1 MKLLVGIA
9 VATGVALFGVAP
21 LAAAD
26 VTPGGSYDGTAVAY
40 GNLVT
45 ATNPS
50 VPLGLSL
57 EQSAPES
64 RVRLTSLGESSAL
77 AAGPYLGDSATGI
90 AFSQAGGKG
99 LGGLDFPLVA
109 VTSAGDKPK
118 DVTAPGVDLHAE
130 SGVNLAAARAAL
142 GTGANRAATDA
153 RVERVTG
160 GTSASAS
167 SLIDT
172 VVLFDKLLISGLR
185 SSAETVADDS
195 GNRTRRG
202 TLSIGRLT
210 ARGITI
216 TVPPESPLGAG
227 AQITGPD
234 LGFVDGQFFLEV
246 PGAPKNSVPVDA
258 AAVADAFRAVG
269 LTMTF
274 AKAVETDTGIISPSL
289 TISGVLP
296 APPENPQVN
305 GETPVSVTLG
315 RTAASVT
322 VRPAA
327 AIPALAPA
335 TGTTPAATTPD
346 TTPAVDN
353 AALPGLIPDAASGAT
368 VPTVDLGTA
377 PAAGD
382 RAALTSASYAHPDLA
397 PVYLALGL
405 AAAVAM
411 GAAGIVRSMSV
422 SRGKGV

>member
-1 MKLLVGIA
+1 MRLLVGLTA
-9 VATGVALFGVAP
+9 ATGFAVFGVAP
-21 LAAAD
+21 LAVAATTSP
-26 VTPGGSYDGTAVAY
+26 VSYDGTAVAY

-109 VTSAGDKPK
+109 VTSAGDQPE

-130 SGVNLAAARAAL
+130 SGLNLAAARAAL
-142 GTGANRAATDA
+142 GTGTNQAATNA
-153 RVERVTG
+153 RVERVQG
-160 GTSASAS
+160 GTKAAAN
-167 SLIDT
+167 SLVDA

-185 SSAETVADDS
+185 SSAETLADDS
-195 GNRTRRG
+195 GTRQRISS
-202 TLSIGRLT
+202 LSIGRIT

-216 TVPPESPLGAG
+216 TVPAESPLGAG

-246 PGAPKNSVPVDA
+246 PGAPQYSVPIDA
-258 AAVADAFRAVG
+258 AAVADAFEAAG
-269 LTMTF
+269 ITMAF
-274 AKAVETDTGIISPSL
+274 QKAVETETGIISPSL
-289 TISGVLP
+289 TLSGVLP

-305 GETPVSVTLG
+305 GETPVSVTIG
-315 RTAASVT
+315 RTVASVT
-322 VRPAA
+322 LRGAGLPASVPAA
-327 AIPALAPA
+327 
-335 TGTTPAATTPD
+335 GVAATPT
-346 TTPAVDN
+346 TAEETPAVD
-353 AALPGLIPDAASGAT
+353 AAGLPALITDVASVPAI
-368 VPTVDLGTA
+368 PTVDLGVA

-382 RAALTSASYAHPDLA
+382 QTALASASYTHPDLA
-397 PVYLALGL
+397 PVYLAVGL
-405 AAAVAM
+405 AAALAI
-411 GAAGIVRSMSV
+411 GAAIVVRFVGIRKV
-422 SRGKGV
+422 GV